1 MPEVVKNNETGIL
14 VPPKN
19 SKKLGEALIWLLE
32 NEFERVKMGKNG
44 RKLGKNFFTWDKTVE
59 ETLSVYKTV
68 IEETAI

>member
-14 VPPKN
+14 VPSKN

-44 RKLGKNFFTWDKTVE
+44 RKLGKNFLHGTKQLRKLFQYIKQ
-59 ETLSVYKTV
+59 L
-68 IEETAI
+68 